1 MLIAVGAR
9 LQTCMRPGDTVARLG
24 GDEFAI
30 LVEEVV
36 DGRDAI
42 APAERILDAFH
53 EPFRVAGSSL
63 FVGASVG
70 VAIGAPGDK
79 TADELL
85 RNADFAMYQAK
96 SLGKGRYGI
105 FEPQMRAAA
114 LERLEL
120 ANLLRAA
127 MERDELVL
135 HYQPIVDLKTGG
147 VRGLEALVRWQ
158 QPERGLLMPDDFI
171 SIAEETGLI
180 VPLGNWVLREACR
193 QARRWQGRYPQEPP
207 LSMSVNLSA
216 RQFAHAGL
224 VADIAAALRD
234 SHLAPSTLTLEITES
249 MLMID
254 TDATL
259 GKLDELKALGIRL
272 AIDDFGTGYS
282 SLSYLQ
288 RFPIDVL
295 KIDRAFI
302 ETVGRSVQGT
312 DLVRSIID
320 MSRRLNLE
328 TVAEGVEREDQSGR
342 LAELECDFA
351 QGYFVNYPQDA
362 VAIDEWLARTIGA
375 TR

>member
-1 MLIAVGAR
+1 
-9 LQTCMRPGDTVARLG
+9 
-24 GDEFAI
+24 
-30 LVEEVV
+30 
-36 DGRDAI
+36 
-42 APAERILDAFH
+42 
-53 EPFRVAGSSL
+53 
-63 FVGASVG
+63 
-70 VAIGAPGDK
+70 
-79 TADELL
+79 L

-158 QPERGLLMPDDFI
+158 EPERGLLMPDDFI

-224 VADIAAALRD
+224 VADVAAALRE

-249 MLMID
+249 LLMID

-259 GKLDELKALGIRL
+259 CKLDELKALGVRL

-288 RFPIDVL
+288 RFPIDVV

-362 VAIDEWLARTIGA
+362 AAIDEWLARTIGA